1 MTTTVTT
8 LRSICFLCNAMMAL
22 NIYQFN
28 KQLADCVS
36 NAVATVVVARLQ
48 LGCKLAD
55 DELCPPVAERFDG
68 ELLCNS

>member
-1 MTTTVTT
+1 
-8 LRSICFLCNAMMAL
+8 MMAL

-55 DELCPPVAERFDG
+55 DELCPPVAERLMVNCSATHD
-68 ELLCNS
+68 LD

>member
-1 MTTTVTT
+1 
-8 LRSICFLCNAMMAL
+8 MMAL